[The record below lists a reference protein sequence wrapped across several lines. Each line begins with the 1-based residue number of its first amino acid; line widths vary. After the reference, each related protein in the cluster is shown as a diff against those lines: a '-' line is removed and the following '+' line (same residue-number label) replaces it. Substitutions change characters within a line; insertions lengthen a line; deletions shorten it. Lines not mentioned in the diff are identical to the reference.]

1 MASSTSPHPATVH
14 LEDLAIGMTKS
25 RAKTI
30 TERDIELFGEVST
43 DRNPVHFDEAYAQ
56 GTVFKGRIAHGMMSA
71 ALISAVLGE
80 ELPGPGTIYLGQS
93 LRFRAPVRIGDTLTA
108 IVTVREIDR
117 EKGRVTLDTIC
128 KVGDTEVVKGE
139 ATVMPPRRES

>member
-1 MASSTSPHPATVH
+1 MDASTSHPATVH
-14 LEDLAIGMTKS
+14 LEDLALGMSRS
-25 RAKTI
+25 RAKEI

-43 DRNPVHFDEAYAQ
+43 DRNPVHFDEAYAR

-108 IVTVREIDR
+108 IVTVTGIDL
-117 EKGRVTLDTIC
+117 EKGRVTLDTTC
-128 KVGDTEVVKGE
+128 KVGDTEVVRGE
-139 ATVMPPRRES
+139 ATVMPPRRGS